1 MHGTAIAAIAFALI
15 ALPVIAPASPPVASV
30 DDQRALWTF
39 TEALAVALPQDNAD
53 FSNTLRAGSDPSN
66 GRIRIGKA
74 LSGVNGTVTAMGHD
88 RTTFFTLT
96 LTGAC
101 VPLSA
106 LHARYPALQATRVPL
121 MDQPAD
127 SYSLATVIGQSRVT
141 FSFGPGRTACLS
153 PLQIGRASR

>member
-1 MHGTAIAAIAFALI
+1 MHGIAIAGIAFALI
-15 ALPVIAPASPPVASV
+15 TLPGIARASPPVASA

-39 TEALAVALPQDNAD
+39 AEALAVALPQDNAD
-53 FSNTLRAGSDPSN
+53 FSNTLRAASDPSR

-88 RTTFFTLT
+88 RTTYFTLN

-106 LHARYPALQATRVPL
+106 LHARYPTLQAAGVPL
-121 MDQPAD
+121 MDQPAG

-141 FSFGPGRTACLS
+141 YSFGPGRTACLS
-153 PLQIGRASR
+153 GIQMGRASR